1 MTCTLWPELY
11 CVVGALQLYFM
22 TQQDEDRQRLMRL
35 PGAAEGWPLEDSLG
49 KGGTFSAPAWHT
61 YVTDAGANADYP
73 VRVLEATLREN
84 DERVKR

>member
-1 MTCTLWPELY
+1 
-11 CVVGALQLYFM
+11 M

-49 KGGTFSAPAWHT
+49 KGGTFSAPAYT

>member
-1 MTCTLWPELY
+1 M
-11 CVVGALQLYFM
+11 VGALQLYFM

-35 PGAAEGWPLEDSLG
+35 PGAAEGWPLEESLG
-49 KGGTFSAPAWHT
+49 KGGTFSAPAWPT
-61 YVTDAGANADYP
+61 SVTAAGAKADYP

>member
-1 MTCTLWPELY
+1 
-11 CVVGALQLYFM
+11 M

-35 PGAAEGWPLEDSLG
+35 PGAAQGWPLEPSLG

-73 VRVLEATLREN
+73 VRVLEVTLREN